1 MNTPNLKSP
10 IPWSALSLKATVVS
24 AVCVLGSFGVALSPG
39 WLLAALFFFGAV
51 AGFWGARQ
59 AWLAGI
65 IVGIPFTVAQIT
77 RWSALE
83 RAVGTPDYW
92 ILVPLV
98 AVPATGMA
106 IVGALTGAW
115 VRNTR

>member
-1 MNTPNLKSP
+1 MVGVVAQSDGRFGRLRPRFVRGR
-10 IPWSALSLKATVVS
+10 ALARLVAGG
-24 AVCVLGSFGVALSPG
+24 AVL
-39 WLLAALFFFGAV
+39 FGAV